1 MRPVRLKGPLRGVV
15 GGRKL
20 RDHVGPAIVQKCSE
34 ETPINTIIFESLI
47 NANKILVAVA
57 EATGIEYSGVNHR
70 SCARQ
75 IACRGRSASTRENVV
90 CGLRYATDRRAR
102 RLVGIQ
108 DFGSKGARKVGLGK
122 SCKLCIGK
130 REYLVARGR

>member
-1 MRPVRLKGPLRGVV
+1 FWGVVV
-15 GGRKL
+15 GGREL

-34 ETPINTIIFESLI
+34 ETPINTVIFKSLI

-70 SCARQ
+70 SCTRQ
-75 IACRGRSASTRENVV
+75 IACRGRAASTRENVV
-90 CGLRYATDRRAR
+90 CGLRYATDRRTR

-108 DFGSKGARKVGLGK
+108 DLGSKGARKVSFVK
-122 SCKLCIGK
+122 RRKLCI
-130 REYLVARGR
+130 